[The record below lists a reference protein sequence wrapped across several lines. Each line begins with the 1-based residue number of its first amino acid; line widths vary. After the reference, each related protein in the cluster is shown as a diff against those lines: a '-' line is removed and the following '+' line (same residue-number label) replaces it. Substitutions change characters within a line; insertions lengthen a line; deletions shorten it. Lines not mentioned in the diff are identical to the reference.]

1 MLAGPKLAAHFKPSV
16 SAGQALAAYRR
27 AEGKAARLATQPA
40 GSVPNTTMQHWLW
53 EVGKTEKADVEIVP
67 MGIDA
72 TQQALLT
79 GAVDGATVREPAV
92 TIVTQRDPRIK
103 IVALGGEMF
112 PNQPGTVVALTGAI
126 VQNDPKTAQ
135 SIVDMTVRAVNLIKS
150 SPDRVAPHIE
160 AVLGKGIVDTA
171 TIRAA
176 LTSPASKFVADPNSI
191 VEATRLMQAYQ
202 VKLGSLD
209 KEYPLEG
216 LFDPSFYSK
225 AKRADVRI
233 GKSLALGAAGLTSF
247 LVLWEGIVQ
256 AGFVSQAFLPAPSQ
270 IPAALLRE
278 IRSGFWISSIYASLG
293 HYLAGLAVGSI
304 LGIGLGVVTG
314 LSHPSEA
321 FLAWVVRLLRP
332 IPGLAWVPFA
342 IIWFGVS
349 TPAAPSSSSPS
360 GVFWICYFATLGAVR
375 AVDRDLIEVADALAS
390 GRRSPSW

>member
-1 MLAGPKLAAHFKPSV
+1 MISRRFLMQGAAGAVLATPALVGLAGRAAAAPQKLRVGIIPILGAAPVIVLDREGWAKAAGLDLQFITFESGPNMIQALASGTLDVYVAGVAPLAVARAKGIDVRVVTATAVEELAHAGRAELAAHFKPSV

-225 AKRADVRI
+225 AK
-233 GKSLALGAAGLTSF
+233 AG
-247 LVLWEGIVQ
+247 
-256 AGFVSQAFLPAPSQ
+256 
-270 IPAALLRE
+270 
-278 IRSGFWISSIYASLG
+278 
-293 HYLAGLAVGSI
+293 
-304 LGIGLGVVTG
+304 
-314 LSHPSEA
+314 
-321 FLAWVVRLLRP
+321 
-332 IPGLAWVPFA
+332 
-342 IIWFGVS
+342 
-349 TPAAPSSSSPS
+349 
-360 GVFWICYFATLGAVR
+360 
-375 AVDRDLIEVADALAS
+375 
-390 GRRSPSW
+390 

>member
-1 MLAGPKLAAHFKPSV
+1 MSCWPGPSSPPTSRPGV
-16 SAGQALAAYRR
+16 SAGQALAAYRK

-150 SPDRVAPHIE
+150 SPDRAAPHIE

-225 AKRADVRI
+225 AK
-233 GKSLALGAAGLTSF
+233 AG
-247 LVLWEGIVQ
+247 
-256 AGFVSQAFLPAPSQ
+256 
-270 IPAALLRE
+270 
-278 IRSGFWISSIYASLG
+278 
-293 HYLAGLAVGSI
+293 
-304 LGIGLGVVTG
+304 
-314 LSHPSEA
+314 
-321 FLAWVVRLLRP
+321 
-332 IPGLAWVPFA
+332 
-342 IIWFGVS
+342 
-349 TPAAPSSSSPS
+349 
-360 GVFWICYFATLGAVR
+360 
-375 AVDRDLIEVADALAS
+375 
-390 GRRSPSW
+390 

>member
-1 MLAGPKLAAHFKPSV
+1 MISRRFLMQGAAGAVLATPALVGLAGRAAAAPQKLRVGIIPILGAAPVIVLDREGWAKAAGLDLQFITFESGPNMIQALASGTLNVYASSQVSLPLVAVARAKGIDVRVVTATAVEELVMLAGPKLAAHFKPSV

-27 AEGKAARLATQPA
+27 AEGKAARLATQPP
-40 GSVPNTTMQHWLW
+40 GSVPTRRCST
-53 EVGKTEKADVEIVP
+53 GSGRSARPPGADVEIVP

-72 TQQALLT
+72 TQQALLA

-103 IVALGGEMF
+103 FVALGGEMF

-150 SPDRVAPHIE
+150 SPDGLLPHIE

-225 AKRADVRI
+225 AK
-233 GKSLALGAAGLTSF
+233 AG
-247 LVLWEGIVQ
+247 
-256 AGFVSQAFLPAPSQ
+256 
-270 IPAALLRE
+270 
-278 IRSGFWISSIYASLG
+278 
-293 HYLAGLAVGSI
+293 
-304 LGIGLGVVTG
+304 
-314 LSHPSEA
+314 
-321 FLAWVVRLLRP
+321 
-332 IPGLAWVPFA
+332 
-342 IIWFGVS
+342 
-349 TPAAPSSSSPS
+349 
-360 GVFWICYFATLGAVR
+360 
-375 AVDRDLIEVADALAS
+375 
-390 GRRSPSW
+390 